1 MATLYALNLNFDP
14 AATSGQFQPY
24 NSNDNTGRAW
34 WQNANGAGWTFAGNP
49 DTFAPELNLA
59 AGDTVQFAVS
69 ASTTPSPAIQSVALT
84 VIFAT
89 DRQGGNNPAKIAS
102 PFQLSNGNPRCI
114 LSDPSG
120 TYQNWFFI
128 GPYALAVNRSNSG
141 SGKLKFE
148 FSLAAR
154 VTFTDNSVKD
164 FGYDPEMDVDV

>member
-14 AATSGQFQPY
+14 TAASGQFQPY
-24 NSNDNTGRAW
+24 NSSDNTGRAW
-34 WQNANGAGWTFAGNP
+34 WQNVNGGGWTFAGNP

-89 DRQGGNNPAKIAS
+89 DRQAGNNPAKIAS
-102 PFQLSNGNPRCI
+102 PFQNSFGNPRCV
-114 LSDPSG
+114 LSDPPG
-120 TYQNWFFI
+120 TYQSWFLI
-128 GPYALAVNRSNSG
+128 GPYGLAVNRTNSG
-141 SGKLKFE
+141 NGKLKFE